1 MISDIKMEIGK
12 KRKMIELESVV
23 KNNDSDKDEAILKK
37 YQKVNKAIKLVNN
50 GKVYIISKKFS
61 STLAD

>member
-12 KRKMIELESVV
+12 KRKIESVV
-23 KNNDSDKDEAILKK
+23 KNDNSDKDEAILDK